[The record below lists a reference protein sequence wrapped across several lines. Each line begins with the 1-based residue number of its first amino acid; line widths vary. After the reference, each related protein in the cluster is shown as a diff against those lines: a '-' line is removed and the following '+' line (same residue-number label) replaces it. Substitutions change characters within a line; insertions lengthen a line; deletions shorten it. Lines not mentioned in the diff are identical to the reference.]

1 MTAQAQSVKQASE
14 QAKAAADAAYGNVA
28 GIERADQDKSAETAR
43 LHEFVE
49 AINAAVPRKVG
60 TEGVAIIERTYRLPE
75 PPPDAERQ
83 ARFEAWLAAGEPT
96 PGDVAVSDDPGAPL
110 RVRTVEGW
118 APITPDR
125 AAMARDLNDAA
136 EIAERANVRESERT
150 GLAGPN
156 GNVAT
161 TAPLDYA
168 TTGQTTR
175 AGLEPDVPG
184 VTPLRVEPRD
194 PVEMAERGVDDYVGV
209 CRLCP
214 QDAANR
220 VVIEAEHPSGVRA
233 RMSAHM
239 RKAHGRSPWPGSQ

>member
-49 AINAAVPRKVG
+49 AINAVVPRKIG

-83 ARFEAWLAAGEPT
+83 ARFEAWLAAGEP
-96 PGDVAVSDDPGAPL
+96 AP
-110 RVRTVEGW
+110 
-118 APITPDR
+118 
-125 AAMARDLNDAA
+125 
-136 EIAERANVRESERT
+136 S
-150 GLAGPN
+150 LAGPP
-156 GNVAT
+156 GDVAT

-194 PVEMAERGVDDYVGV
+194 PIEMAERGVDDYVGV

-214 QDAANR
+214 QNAADR

-233 RMSAHM
+233 RMSTHM
-239 RKAHGRSPWPGSQ
+239 RKAHGRSPWPGAQ